1 MLIKICGL
9 QKPEDAATASEMG
22 ADLLGVVFAPSRRQ
36 QSPIDARNIF
46 AAARPHSERVGV
58 FVNATQ
64 DTIREVIELCQL
76 DHVQFGGTEPADF
89 CEQFGPRTIK
99 TLRLPNDRDRFCEY
113 RVPVFHL
120 DTAHETSA
128 GGTGQP
134 WDYSLALEVTKKHRV
149 ILGGGLTPANVVEA
163 IAMAR
168 PHGVDV
174 SSGVET
180 GGEKDASK
188 IESFISAVRA
198 ASHKHG
204 AAACR

>member
-9 QKPEDAATASEMG
+9 QKPEDAAVASEIG
-22 ADLLGVVFAPSRRQ
+22 ADLLGVVFAPSKRKQ
-36 QSPIDARNIF
+36 APMDARNIF
-46 AAARPHSERVGV
+46 AAARPHAERVGI
-58 FVNATQ
+58 FVNATHK
-64 DTIREVIELCQL
+64 TVCEVIELCQL
-76 DHVQFGGTEPADF
+76 DRVQFGGNEPAHF

-99 TLRLPNDRDRFCEY
+99 TLRLPNDRDKFCDY

-120 DTAHETSA
+120 DTAHDTSA

-149 ILGGGLTPANVVEA
+149 ILGGGLNPTNVAEA
-163 IAMAR
+163 IAVAR
-168 PHGVDV
+168 PYGVDV

-188 IESFISAVRA
+188 IEAFISAVRT
-198 ASHKHG
+198 ASSEHRST
-204 AAACR
+204 ACR